1 MGTDKPLVK
10 RIWKSTA
17 FVVVFS
23 IFAILGIGGTVTSLV
38 KGYNFL
44 QFIFELI
51 ISLIIAFI
59 LGLIAYGIAS
69 LITRRKTNP

>member
-1 MGTDKPLVK
+1 MGADKPLVK

-23 IFAILGIGGTVTSLV
+23 IFAALGIGGTVTSLV

>member
-1 MGTDKPLVK
+1 MHTNEPFAK

-17 FVVVFS
+17 FITVFS
-23 IFAILGIGGTVTSLV
+23 IFAVLGVGGTVTSLV
-38 KGYNFL
+38 KGYNFF
-44 QFIFELI
+44 QFILELI

-69 LITRRKTNP
+69 LISRRKTKP